1 MTIRMIALATLIAA
15 PTALMAQDTPPEGAM
30 PLSQLVTKLETDL
43 AGDLGH
49 ITDVSWDDDGYW
61 EVEYHNAEN
70 REVEIRVDPAT
81 GEVRQ

>member
-15 PTALMAQDTPPEGAM
+15 PTALMAQDTPPEGSM

-43 AGDLGH
+43 AGELGH

>member
-15 PTALMAQDTPPEGAM
+15 PTALMAQETPPEGSM
-30 PLSQLVTKLETDL
+30 PLSQLVTKLEADL
-43 AGDLGH
+43 AGELGH

-61 EVEYHNAEN
+61 EVEYQNADN

-81 GEVRQ
+81 GEMQQ

>member
-1 MTIRMIALATLIAA
+1 MTIRIIALAALVAA
-15 PTALMAQDTPPEGAM
+15 PTALVAQEIPPAGAM

-43 AGDLGH
+43 AAELGH
-49 ITDVSWDDDGYW
+49 ITDISWDDDGYW

-81 GEVRQ
+81 GNVRQ

>member
-15 PTALMAQDTPPEGAM
+15 PTALMAQDTPPEGSM
-30 PLSQLVTKLETDL
+30 PLSQLVNKLETDL
-43 AGDLGH
+43 AGELGH
-49 ITDVSWDDDGYW
+49 ITDLSWDDDGYW

>member
-1 MTIRMIALATLIAA
+1 
-15 PTALMAQDTPPEGAM
+15 M
-30 PLSQLVTKLETDL
+30 PLSQVVTKLETDL
-43 AGDLGH
+43 GAELGH
-49 ITDVSWDDDGYW
+49 ITDISWDDDGYW